1 MLDLEMQKYITVA
14 IYIREM
20 LNKVNKGGKWRQ
32 KAVKSD
38 VKASTLEK
46 VFSLNLILKEA
57 K

>member
-1 MLDLEMQKYITVA
+1 MPT
-14 IYIREM
+14 
-20 LNKVNKGGKWRQ
+20 

-46 VFSLNLILKEA
+46 VFSLNLILKEV